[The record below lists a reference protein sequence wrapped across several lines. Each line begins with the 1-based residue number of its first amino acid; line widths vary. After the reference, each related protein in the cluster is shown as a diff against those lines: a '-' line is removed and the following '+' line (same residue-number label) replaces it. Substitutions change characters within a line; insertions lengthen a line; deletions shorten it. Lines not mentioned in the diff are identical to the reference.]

1 MENKDKKIWSVFGAE
16 GFVGSEFCKQ
26 FSDEVIRIDKLSIE
40 PQTPYILFLRS
51 TTDNYNVHD
60 SPTLDIETN
69 LLHFMDV
76 LDSCHKKYGNKF
88 EFNLISSWFVYGGG
102 IYNPKE
108 PLTESALCNPKGFY
122 SITARCREQLLISY
136 CETFGIK
143 YSILRLA
150 NVLGSKDKKVS
161 KKKNALQYI
170 IDRLI
175 HNEDVG
181 LYNGGK
187 FYRDYID
194 VRDCAKAIKLV
205 LESDRKHL
213 IYNISN
219 GQSYLFRDL
228 VEFSSSYSQSKSNI
242 WDMEKP
248 DFHATVQVDD
258 VFLSNERLKELGY
271 KPEFTIWQTLQT
283 IINDYK
289 R

>member
-1 MENKDKKIWSVFGAE
+1 MRMWDCI
-16 GFVGSEFCKQ
+16 
-26 FSDEVIRIDKLSIE
+26 
-40 PQTPYILFLRS
+40 
-51 TTDNYNVHD
+51 
-60 SPTLDIETN
+60 
-69 LLHFMDV
+69 M
-76 LDSCHKKYGNKF
+76 
-88 EFNLISSWFVYGGG
+88 
-102 IYNPKE
+102 
-108 PLTESALCNPKGFY
+108 
-122 SITARCREQLLISY
+122 
-136 CETFGIK
+136 
-143 YSILRLA
+143 
-150 NVLGSKDKKVS
+150 
-161 KKKNALQYI
+161 
-170 IDRLI
+170 
-175 HNEDVG
+175 
-181 LYNGGK
+181 GGK

-205 LESDRKHL
+205 LDSDRKHL

-228 VEFSSSYSQSKSNI
+228 VEFSSSYSQSKGNI